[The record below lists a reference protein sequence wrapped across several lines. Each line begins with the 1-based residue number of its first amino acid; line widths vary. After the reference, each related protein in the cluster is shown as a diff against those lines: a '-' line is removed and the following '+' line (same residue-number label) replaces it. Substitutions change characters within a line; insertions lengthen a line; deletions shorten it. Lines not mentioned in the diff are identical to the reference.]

1 MSSISI
7 AEAAEYYA
15 NWKSFNSKNS
25 VGGYPMNQ
33 IFPNAYTSE
42 IADIN
47 AILANNPAKLRIYFG
62 YDSDKPTPE
71 PGSGTFPMKI
81 MLVGVNAQGQ
91 DIINT
96 SGVGPTGIYD
106 HCAPCPVNCDN
117 ASPINTYTGTN
128 PAT

>member
-25 VGGYPMNQ
+25 VGGYQMNQ
-33 IFPNAYTSE
+33 IFPNAYTTG

-47 AILANNPAKLRIYFG
+47 AILLNNPAKLRIYFG
-62 YDSDKPTPE
+62 YDSSKPCPE

-81 MLVGVNAQGQ
+81 MIVGVNAAGE
-91 DIINT
+91 DIINST
-96 SGVGPTGIYD
+96 GEVSGIYD
-106 HCAPCPVNCDN
+106 HCVPCPSACDN
-117 ASPINTYTGTN
+117 ASPINNYTGSRET
-128 PAT
+128 T